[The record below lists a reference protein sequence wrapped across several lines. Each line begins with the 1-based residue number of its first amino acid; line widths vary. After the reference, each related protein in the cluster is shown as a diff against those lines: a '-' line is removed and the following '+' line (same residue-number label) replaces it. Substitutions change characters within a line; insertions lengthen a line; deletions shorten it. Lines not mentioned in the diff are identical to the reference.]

1 VIDASHPLWEDQ
13 ARTVTEVL
21 EELGAGERPMLVVF
35 NKMDLVPEDSL
46 ATLHARAKDIAPE
59 SVFVSAV
66 SEDGLEPLRRALLGI
81 VRKLKPV
88 TELRVSTSD
97 GRLLAELHRAGEVI
111 DQRNDGEEM
120 VIRVRLDAAA
130 LGRMRAAGAKG

>member
-1 VIDASHPLWEDQ
+1 
-13 ARTVTEVL
+13 
-21 EELGAGERPMLVVF
+21 M
-35 NKMDLVPEDSL
+35 
-46 ATLHARAKDIAPE
+46 
-59 SVFVSAV
+59 FVSAV

-111 DQRNDGEEM
+111 DQRNEGE
-120 VIRVRLDAAA
+120 
-130 LGRMRAAGAKG
+130 

>member
-1 VIDASHPLWEDQ
+1 
-13 ARTVTEVL
+13 
-21 EELGAGERPMLVVF
+21 M
-35 NKMDLVPEDSL
+35 
-46 ATLHARAKDIAPE
+46 
-59 SVFVSAV
+59 SAV
-66 SEDGLEPLRRALLGI
+66 SEGGLEPLRRALLGI

-120 VIRVRLDAAA
+120 VIRVRLNAAA